1 MEFALRVHQ
10 IDLIASVTADIHV
23 LAQLD
28 VSLGTEDQRSSI
40 TPTRQSI
47 RREPIDSE
55 IMARSVV
62 TDQTRFTKILQLWC
76 LRVVVVG
83 NGCAQYGRISRSGK
97 VQELLDLVTA
107 DIAKDSSVA
116 RPLKKPFRSTGGIE
130 PVGTQP

>member
-10 IDLIASVTADIHV
+10 IDLIASVAADIHV
-23 LAQLD
+23 LAQFD
-28 VSLGTEDQRSSI
+28 VSIGTEDQRSTI

-55 IMARSVV
+55 IVAATVV
-62 TDQTRFTKILQLWC
+62 TAPPPFNKILQLWC

-83 NGCAQYGRISRSGK
+83 DGGAQDGRISRSGK

-107 DIAKDSSVA
+107 DIAKNSSVA
-116 RPLKKPFRSTGGIE
+116 RPLEKPFRSIGGIE